1 MSTQIESLPH
11 SFLVFCTKRG
21 MPENLSVEG
30 QFDWITKQIED
41 LSRIATILQKQVT
54 SLQDQIDSDY
64 WPLA

>member
-1 MSTQIESLPH
+1 
-11 SFLVFCTKRG
+11 